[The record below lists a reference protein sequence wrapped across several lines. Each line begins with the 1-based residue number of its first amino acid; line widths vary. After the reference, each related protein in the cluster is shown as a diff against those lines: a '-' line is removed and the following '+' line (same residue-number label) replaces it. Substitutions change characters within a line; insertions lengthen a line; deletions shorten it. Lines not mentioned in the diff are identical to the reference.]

1 MKKKLTLLIG
11 TMMVVIGL
19 CACGSGVRELSENFD
34 EATVKAAAEELIGYV
49 NEGDVEGFCSVDMSD
64 AMAENMTV
72 ESTQQIFDQYLGNK
86 GAFVEY
92 NSITIV
98 GADDKTIG
106 DCAVV
111 VVSAKY
117 ENMNVQYTISYDA
130 GMNLVGF
137 FLK

>member
-1 MKKKLTLLIG
+1 MKKKIMLFICTMLIA
-11 TMMVVIGL
+11 VGL
-19 CACGSGVRELSENFD
+19 CACGGVKELSENFD
-34 EATVKAAAEELIGYV
+34 ETTVKAAVEELLDYV
-49 NEGDVEGFCSVDMSD
+49 NEGDAEGFCSVPMSE

-72 ESTQQIFDQYLGNK
+72 ESTQQIFDKYLGNK
-86 GAFVEY
+86 GAFIEY

-106 DCAVV
+106 DCAVA

-117 ENMNVQYTISYDA
+117 ENMNVQYTISYDTD
-130 GMNLVGF
+130 MNLVGF

>member
-1 MKKKLTLLIG
+1 MKKKLMLLIS
-11 TMMVVIGL
+11 TMMIAIGL
-19 CACGSGVRELSENFD
+19 CACGGGARALSENFD
-34 EATVKAAAEELIGYV
+34 EATVKAEAEELIGYV
-49 NEGDVEGFCSVDMSD
+49 NEDDAEGFCSVAMSD

-72 ESTQQIFDQYLGNK
+72 ESTQQIFDQYLSNK
-86 GAFVEY
+86 GDFVEY

-106 DCAVV
+106 DCAIA

-117 ENMNVQYTISYDA
+117 ENMTVQYTISYDTD
-130 GMNLVGF
+130 MNLVGF